1 MCICS
6 QVAGNFHIAPG
17 KSFQQS
23 HMHVHD
29 LELFKFAQGF
39 NLSHRID
46 KLSFGQEYP
55 GLVNPLDGVFKNGGG
70 PDLDI

>member
-1 MCICS
+1 
-6 QVAGNFHIAPG
+6 
-17 KSFQQS
+17 
-23 HMHVHD
+23 MHVHD
-29 LELFKFAQGF
+29 LEMFKFAQGF

-70 PDLDI
+70 PDIDISTLLFIIFSWLTMQM